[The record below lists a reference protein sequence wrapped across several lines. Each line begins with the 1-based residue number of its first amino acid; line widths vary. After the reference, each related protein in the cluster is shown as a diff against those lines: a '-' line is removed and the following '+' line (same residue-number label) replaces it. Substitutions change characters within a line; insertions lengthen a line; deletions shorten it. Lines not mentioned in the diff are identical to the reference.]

1 MDLLGLA
8 ELTTLCALG
17 DGSGRHSGEFVLS
30 SVGTSHQWVAGY
42 GNATLLLYSQMVN
55 KMQTQMSLHIG
66 HSPMSEPIL
75 LYINTLPALK
85 QLIQTEPHKQVAR
98 TILLYTTT
106 PTFPMMRK
114 QLLDGPS
121 LSVYLHDLLQ
131 VYSCGSRQPFCA
143 TSLPRRLCG
152 VHERLVQSD
161 YKLRGALAC

>member
-1 MDLLGLA
+1 MHMFFSLFKCKVDVPGYGLTVCGGLGGKEA
-8 ELTTLCALG
+8 T
-17 DGSGRHSGEFVLS
+17 GRWCHSGEFVLS

-106 PTFPMMRK
+106 RVERTPKYPGNAGFVCRCTLPENFRPSVLPQEGAPT
-114 QLLDGPS
+114 S
-121 LSVYLHDLLQ
+121 
-131 VYSCGSRQPFCA
+131 
-143 TSLPRRLCG
+143 
-152 VHERLVQSD
+152 E
-161 YKLRGALAC
+161 